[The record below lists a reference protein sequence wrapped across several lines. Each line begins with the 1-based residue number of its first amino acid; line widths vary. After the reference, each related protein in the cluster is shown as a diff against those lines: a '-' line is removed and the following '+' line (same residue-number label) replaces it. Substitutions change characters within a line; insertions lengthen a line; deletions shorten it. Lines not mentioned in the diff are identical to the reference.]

1 MATPFDDP
9 NVRSAFGAAGMVHQ
23 PGMANDLLQEMAPL
37 LAEDG
42 IDLND
47 PSSFDLATLNA
58 ALARAVERTNMERFT
73 PVGVTRSNTLRLL
86 GSASD
91 AISAG
96 DLQSAQAVIRG
107 IAPEPKENGEPSVAH
122 VIGVSL
128 GLLDSWHRDPDL
140 TQLLARTRIPRWSS
154 RSRAAGTDI
163 VALARKGR
171 AVEAIA
177 ALHGR
182 YDGLTILEGSI
193 LAVAGTLQTW
203 AAATDQS
210 VHDLGVAI
218 LKDQK

>member
-1 MATPFDDP
+1 MSTPFDDP
-9 NVRSAFGAAGMVHQ
+9 NLRSAFGAAGMVHR

-42 IDLND
+42 IDVND

-58 ALARAVERTNMERFT
+58 ALARAIERTNMERST
-73 PVGVTRSNTLRLL
+73 PVGVTRSNTLAVLV
-86 GSASD
+86 SASE

-96 DLQSAQAVIRG
+96 DVQSAEAVFRD
-107 IAPEPKENGEPSVAH
+107 IAPEPKETGEPSVAH

-128 GLLDSWHRDPDL
+128 GLLDSWHRDPSL
-140 TQLLARTRIPRWSS
+140 TKLLARTRVPNWSS

-171 AVEAIA
+171 ALESVV

-193 LAVAGTLQTW
+193 LAVAGTLQSW

-218 LKDQK
+218 LNDQQ

>member
-1 MATPFDDP
+1 
-9 NVRSAFGAAGMVHQ
+9 MVHR

-42 IDLND
+42 IDVND
-47 PSSFDLATLNA
+47 PSSFDMAALNA
-58 ALARAVERTNMERFT
+58 ALARAVERTNLERFT
-73 PVGVTRSNTLRLL
+73 PIGVTRSNTLTVLL
-86 GSASD
+86 SASE
-91 AISAG
+91 AISSG
-96 DLQSAQAVIRG
+96 DVQSTEAVIRG
-107 IAPEPKENGEPSVAH
+107 IAPEPKETGEPSVAH

-128 GLLDSWHRDPDL
+128 GLLDSWHRDASL
-140 TQLLARTRIPRWSS
+140 TKLLARTRIPDWSS

-171 AVEAIA
+171 ALEAVA

-193 LAVAGTLQTW
+193 LAIAGTLQSW

-210 VHDLGVAI
+210 VHDLGVAV